1 MPIFFWLLFIA
12 GAYRGGNPNDLVFAS
27 MDMIIWVPTP
37 VPIDEFEKNLGKIA
51 ANEKKIEEI

>member
-1 MPIFFWLLFIA
+1 MFYLL
-12 GAYRGGNPNDLVFAS
+12 YRGGNPNDLVFAS

-37 VPIDEFEKNLGKIA
+37 VPKDEFEKNLGKIA